1 MRNFCVGIASG
12 HRETR
17 YVSCRIADNFLSD
30 LREHVGKSLSL
41 HSVSMEERKG
51 RLKQGVGEVAT
62 DSDLRDAF
70 ACLSMPGISHPKHL
84 SDAKDLLTAI
94 PALAEAN
101 LVLDDTITGLIAGIG
116 NLKGICAFSGSGS
129 SVFNGNDLV
138 LPPEIAP
145 RPNKIDGYGP
155 LLGDRGS
162 GFKISV
168 ELLSKSLNLWDIDA
182 SRLNSLKAQTDSEQF
197 LDQRNE
203 LYDWLVEVDP
213 QLEDVLATQV
223 WFDTLIANSV
233 PKENPK
239 AEGSTSQGDLGL
251 GDTKDLPWAVR
262 LAHLNRHAIQQV
274 DKALANGNLDRINIE
289 SPFSALSIAS
299 AAISRA
305 AIEMANSTRIALT
318 GLPDEAALPIVCQGG
333 VFQNSQFYF
342 DEYRRAMTGYMGPI
356 FRSAFLPVVGALS
369 TSVAQDEGLSQGV
382 SPHPQVV
389 EFLIANKSS
398 NIVLKHLDE
407 NGYNGREHEST

>member
-17 YVSCRIADNFLSD
+17 YASCRIVDNFLSD

-51 RLKQGVGEVAT
+51 RLKQGIGEVAT

-182 SRLNSLKAQTDSEQF
+182 SRLNSFKAQTDSEQF

-203 LYDWLVEVDP
+203 LYDWLVEEDS

-233 PKENPK
+233 PTEKPK
-239 AEGSTSQGDLGL
+239 TNAYTSTRDSELSE
-251 GDTKDLPWAVR
+251 LPWAVR

-274 DKALANGNLDRINIE
+274 DIALANEILSRISIE

-318 GLPDEAALPIVCQGG
+318 GLPDDAALPIVCQGG

-369 TSVAQDEGLSQGV
+369 ASVAQDEGLSQGV
-382 SPHPQVV
+382 SPHSQVV

>member
-1 MRNFCVGIASG
+1 M
-12 HRETR
+12 
-17 YVSCRIADNFLSD
+17 D
-30 LREHVGKSLSL
+30 
-41 HSVSMEERKG
+41 ERKA
-51 RLKQGVGEVAT
+51 RLRKGFEKVGT
-62 DSDLRDAF
+62 DSDLRHAF
-70 ACLSMPGISHPKHL
+70 ACLSMPGISHPNHL
-84 SDAKDLLTAI
+84 SEAKNLLTAI
-94 PALAEAN
+94 PALAKAN

-162 GFKISV
+162 GFKISI

-182 SRLNSLKAQTDSEQF
+182 SKLNSLRTQTDSEQN
-197 LDQRNE
+197 LSQRNE
-203 LYDWLVEVDP
+203 LYDWLVEEDS

-233 PKENPK
+233 PGKDP
-239 AEGSTSQGDLGL
+239 ATEGSASVRELNLGEASR
-251 GDTKDLPWAVR
+251 LPWAVR

-274 DKALANGNLDRINIE
+274 DKALSNGNLARAKSE
-289 SPFSALSIAS
+289 SPISALSIAS

-318 GLPDEAALPIVCQGG
+318 GLPDETTLPIVCQGG
-333 VFQNSQFYF
+333 VFQNSQYYF
-342 DEYRRAMTGYMGPI
+342 EEYRRAMAGYEGKI
-356 FRSAFLPVVGALS
+356 FRSAFHPVVGAL
-369 TSVAQDEGLSQGV
+369 TASVAGDDGLSQGG
-382 SPHPQVV
+382 SRHLQVV
-389 EFLIANKSS
+389 EFLIENKSS
-398 NIVLKHLDE
+398 NIVDKHLAE
-407 NGYNGREHEST
+407 NGF